1 MIQMIMTYT
10 EPRARRTDP
19 ETSHRAADSMKH
31 GAADHRH
38 KILRALK
45 EHGPGSIYRLAEL
58 TGLSHVSVARRLPE
72 LQEAL
77 QAAPDAGTDLSPS
90 GRGCRVWRAV

>member
-1 MIQMIMTYT
+1 MLQAALDFT
-10 EPRARRTDP
+10 PRARRTDP
-19 ETSHRAADSMKH
+19 ETSHAAARSMKH

-77 QAAPDAGTDLSPS
+77 QAIPTERKDISPS
-90 GRGCRVWRAV
+90 GRGCRVWAAL